1 MHKNETFWRQLLKQ
15 YLIDVR
21 PITSNRTLYSPS
33 PIT

>member
-21 PITSNRTLYSPS
+21 HTHIKSYTV
-33 PIT
+33 